1 MYYTSPRHSQSTD
14 TAISV
19 STGRDCWKVLFPSIR
34 RGVRGSG
41 CVRAVR
47 AFVACVCAEQCR
59 GVIYC
64 GGLVFLF
71 RLYDVGGSRLGGVEM
86 PIGDVVLCHRIV
98 RWVPLTN
105 QIFTVKSVIR
115 RRRGERGCVGDGVDV
130 CDKVCDP
137 PQLYGAPAA
146 SDQHCEEADVI
157 GSPTPP
163 SCTPQSPLLPTRPR
177 VIF

>member
-1 MYYTSPRHSQSTD
+1 MLFIVAVSFSFLDFTTSEAPGSVESRCRSEMSYY
-14 TAISV
+14 
-19 STGRDCWKVLFPSIR
+19 
-34 RGVRGSG
+34 
-41 CVRAVR
+41 
-47 AFVACVCAEQCR
+47 
-59 GVIYC
+59 
-64 GGLVFLF
+64 
-71 RLYDVGGSRLGGVEM
+71 
-86 PIGDVVLCHRIV
+86 VVLSFGRNES
-98 RWVPLTN
+98 LGSAN